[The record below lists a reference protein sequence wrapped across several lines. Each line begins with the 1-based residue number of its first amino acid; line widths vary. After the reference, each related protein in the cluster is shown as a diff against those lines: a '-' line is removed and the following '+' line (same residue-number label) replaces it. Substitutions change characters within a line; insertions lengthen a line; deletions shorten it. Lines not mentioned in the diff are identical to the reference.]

1 VALAALCVLAGRP
14 ARAELAYFSS
24 GDSLSIKDHREEGDS
39 LVLRLR
45 AGGEIVCDRALIV
58 RFAPDEVPYP
68 EPPDPA
74 ATTAGQ
80 APAVASLAN
89 MELYGEIID
98 RVAAQHHVDAR
109 LVRAMISVE
118 SAYQERARSRKGA
131 MGLMQLMP
139 ETARRFN
146 VTDPYN
152 PQANIEGG
160 IRYLR
165 TLLDRFPSGWPW
177 RYNAG
182 EAAVERFRVPPYAE
196 TRICHARPAPR
207 RSISLPATKKPFQP
221 AGPSKVC
228 RRFYET

>member
-1 VALAALCVLAGRP
+1 MNITRTAGLLAICVFAAARP
-14 ARAELAYFSS
+14 AMAELAYFQN
-24 GDSLSIKDHREEGDS
+24 GGSLSIRDHREDGES
-39 LVLRLR
+39 IVLRLR

-68 EPPDPA
+68 EPPDPT
-74 ATTAGQ
+74 ATEGTSASQ
-80 APAVASLAN
+80 APAGTIADAVP
-89 MELYGEIID
+89 YGDIID
-98 RVAAQHHVDAR
+98 RVAAAHRVDAR

-118 SAYQERARSRKGA
+118 SGYQERARSRKGA

-165 TLLDRFPSGWPW
+165 TLLDRFPE
-177 RYNAG
+177 RLALAAYNAG
-182 EAAVERFRVPPYAE
+182 EAAVERFRGVPPYAE
-196 TRICHARPAPR
+196 TRDYVTRVLR
-207 RSISLPATKKPFQP
+207 LVGR
-221 AGPSKVC
+221 
-228 RRFYET
+228 

>member
-1 VALAALCVLAGRP
+1 MNITRTAAVAVLCVAAGRP
-14 ARAELAYFSS
+14 AYAELAYFAS
-24 GDSLSIKDHREEGDS
+24 GSSLSIKDHREEGDS

-74 ATTAGQ
+74 VAPGGSQ
-80 APAVASLAN
+80 APAADAVP
-89 MELYGEIID
+89 YGDIID
-98 RVAAQHHVDAR
+98 RVSAAHNVDAR

-118 SAYQERARSRKGA
+118 SGYQERARSRKGA

-139 ETARRFN
+139 DTARRFN
-146 VTDPYN
+146 VSDPYN

-165 TLLDRFPSGWPW
+165 TLLDRFPE
-177 RYNAG
+177 RLALAAYNAG
-182 EAAVERFRVPPYAE
+182 EAAVERFRGIPPYAE
-196 TRICHARPAPR
+196 TRDYVTRVLR
-207 RSISLPATKKPFQP
+207 LVGR
-221 AGPSKVC
+221 
-228 RRFYET
+228 

>member
-1 VALAALCVLAGRP
+1 VNHARTAALVALCVLAGRP

-39 LVLRLR
+39 LILRLR
-45 AGGEIVCDRALIV
+45 AGGEIVCDRTLIV

-80 APAVASLAN
+80 GPAMASLAN
-89 MELYGEIID
+89 AEPYGEIID
-98 RVAAQHHVDAR
+98 RFAAQHHVDAR

-118 SAYQERARSRKGA
+118 SAYQERARSPKGA

-139 ETARRFN
+139 DTARRFN

-165 TLLDRFPSGWPW
+165 TLLDRFPE
-177 RYNAG
+177 RLALAAYNAG
-182 EAAVERFRVPPYAE
+182 EAAVERFRGVPPYAE
-196 TRICHARPAPR
+196 TREYVTRVLR
-207 RSISLPATKKPFQP
+207 LVGR
-221 AGPSKVC
+221 
-228 RRFYET
+228 

>member
-1 VALAALCVLAGRP
+1 MKIARTAALVVFCVAAGRP
-14 ARAELAYFSS
+14 ACAELAYFAS
-24 GDSLSIKDHREEGDS
+24 GSSLSIKDHREEGDS

-74 ATTAGQ
+74 LATGGSQT
-80 APAVASLAN
+80 PAIADAVP
-89 MELYGEIID
+89 YGEIID
-98 RVAAQHHVDAR
+98 RVSAEHNVDAR

-118 SAYQERARSRKGA
+118 SGYQERARSRKGA

-139 ETARRFN
+139 DTARRFN

-165 TLLDRFPSGWPW
+165 TLLDRFPE
-177 RYNAG
+177 RLALAAYNAG
-182 EAAVERFRVPPYAE
+182 EAAVERFRGIPPYAE
-196 TRICHARPAPR
+196 TRDYVTRVLR
-207 RSISLPATKKPFQP
+207 LVGR
-221 AGPSKVC
+221 
-228 RRFYET
+228 

>member
-1 VALAALCVLAGRP
+1 VINARTAALVALCVLVGRP

-45 AGGEIVCDRALIV
+45 AGGEIVCDRTLIV

-80 APAVASLAN
+80 SATASLAN
-89 MELYGEIID
+89 AERYGEIID
-98 RVAAQHHVDAR
+98 RFAAQHHVDAR

-118 SAYQERARSRKGA
+118 SAYQERALSRKGA

-139 ETARRFN
+139 DTARRFN

-165 TLLDRFPSGWPW
+165 TLLDRFPE
-177 RYNAG
+177 RLALAAYNAG
-182 EAAVERFRVPPYAE
+182 EAAVERFRGVPPYAE
-196 TRICHARPAPR
+196 TREYVTRVLR
-207 RSISLPATKKPFQP
+207 LVGR
-221 AGPSKVC
+221 
-228 RRFYET
+228 